1 VELLLGLRLPTPL
14 VVLLAAELF
23 SRFK

>member
-14 VVLLAAELF
+14 VVLLAAVLF